1 VREHHAVS
9 QRRACGLMQLPR
21 SSYYYVAQPDHDE
34 PLRQWLR
41 QRAAQRRRFGYR
53 RLLVLLR
60 REGGHANHKRVLRIY
75 QEEHLQVSVRKR
87 KRTARWRGEK
97 PAPAERANQRW
108 SLDFVS
114 DQLANGR
121 RFRLL
126 TVVDDFTRECLAI
139 EVDTSLSGQRVAR
152 VLDQIS
158 RGRGLPERVV
168 TDNGPEFTSRALDHW
183 AYERGV
189 KQQFIEPGKP
199 VQNAYVESFNGK
211 VRDECLNE
219 HWFTV
224 LAEARTLIEHW
235 RQDYNEQRP
244 HSSLGNRTPL
254 EFARAAAS
262 PHGGCEGTES
272 IEQPTNHEVKL
283 PSGLN

>member
-1 VREHHAVS
+1 
-9 QRRACGLMQLPR
+9 M
-21 SSYYYVAQPDHDE
+21 
-34 PLRQWLR
+34 
-41 QRAAQRRRFGYR
+41 
-53 RLLVLLR
+53 
-60 REGGHANHKRVLRIY
+60 
-75 QEEHLQVSVRKR
+75 
-87 KRTARWRGEK
+87 
-97 PAPAERANQRW
+97 
-108 SLDFVS
+108 
-114 DQLANGR
+114 
-121 RFRLL
+121 
-126 TVVDDFTRECLAI
+126 VDDFTRECLAI

-158 RGRGLPERVV
+158 QGRGLPERVV

-211 VRDECLNE
+211 IRDECLNE

-244 HSSLGNRTPL
+244 HSSLGNRTPQ

>member
-1 VREHHAVS
+1 
-9 QRRACGLMQLPR
+9 MQLSR
-21 SSYYYVAQPDHDE
+21 SSYYYVSQPTSDE
-34 PLRQWLR
+34 SLRQWLR

-53 RLLVLLR
+53 RLWVLLR
-60 REGGHANHKRVLRIY
+60 REGWRDNHKRVFRIY

-168 TDNGPEFTSRALDHW
+168 TDNGPEFTSWALDRW

-219 HWFTV
+219 HWFAM
-224 LAEARTLIEHW
+224 LDEARVLIERW
-235 RQDYNEQRP
+235 RVDYNEQRP
-244 HSSLGNRTPL
+244 HSALDNRTPL
-254 EFARAAAS
+254 EFARAARS
-262 PHGGCEGTES
+262 PHGGCQETES
-272 IEQPTNHEVKL
+272 IEQSTNHEVKP

>member
-1 VREHHAVS
+1 
-9 QRRACGLMQLPR
+9 
-21 SSYYYVAQPDHDE
+21 
-34 PLRQWLR
+34 
-41 QRAAQRRRFGYR
+41 
-53 RLLVLLR
+53 LLVLLR
-60 REGGHANHKRVLRIY
+60 REG
-75 QEEHLQVSVRKR
+75 
-87 KRTARWRGEK
+87 
-97 PAPAERANQRW
+97 
-108 SLDFVS
+108 
-114 DQLANGR
+114 
-121 RFRLL
+121 
-126 TVVDDFTRECLAI
+126 LAI

-152 VLDQIS
+152 VLEQIGQ
-158 RGRGLPERVV
+158 RRGLPERVV

-224 LAEARTLIEHW
+224 LAEARTLIEQW

-244 HSSLGNRTPL
+244 HSALGNRTPL

-262 PHGGCEGTES
+262 PHGGCEGMER

>member
-1 VREHHAVS
+1 MKPNRPMTSHCDSGCANA
-9 QRRACGLMQLPR
+9 RRSADASG
-21 SSYYYVAQPDHDE
+21 
-34 PLRQWLR
+34 
-41 QRAAQRRRFGYR
+41 
-53 RLLVLLR
+53 
-60 REGGHANHKRVLRIY
+60 
-75 QEEHLQVSVRKR
+75 
-87 KRTARWRGEK
+87 
-97 PAPAERANQRW
+97 
-108 SLDFVS
+108 
-114 DQLANGR
+114 
-121 RFRLL
+121 
-126 TVVDDFTRECLAI
+126 
-139 EVDTSLSGQRVAR
+139 TSLSGQRVAR

-158 RGRGLPERVV
+158 QGRGLPEWVV

-199 VQNAYVESFNGK
+199 VQNAYIESFNGK
-211 VRDECLNE
+211 IRDECLNE

-244 HSSLGNRTPL
+244 HSSLDNQTPR

-262 PHGGCEGTES
+262 PHGGCGQTEN
-272 IEQPTNHEVKL
+272 IEQPTNHQVKI

>member
-1 VREHHAVS
+1 
-9 QRRACGLMQLPR
+9 MQLPR

-41 QRAAQRRRFGYR
+41 HRAAQRRRFGYR

-60 REGGHANHKRVLRIY
+60 REGWGDNHKRVLRIY

-97 PAPAERANQRW
+97 PAPAQRANQRW

-126 TVVDDFTRECLAI
+126 TVVDDFTRECLVI

-158 RGRGLPERVV
+158 QGRGLPERVV
-168 TDNGPEFTSRALDHW
+168 TDNGPEFTSQALNHW

-189 KQQFIEPGKP
+189 TQQFIEPGKP

-224 LAEARTLIEHW
+224 LAEARTLIEQW

-244 HSSLGNRTPL
+244 HSSLGNRTPR
-254 EFARAAAS
+254 EFAQAAAS
-262 PHGGCEGTES
+262 PHGGCEGMES
-272 IEQPTNHEVKL
+272 IAQPTNHEVKL